1 MLCYAMLIIMLC
13 YAILGWNALCYHTL
27 RRDTSC
33 YAMPYDVERL
43 IALEYLVPPDQY
55 LLQPCCAGPWLADG
69 ARATQTLHVY

>member
-43 IALEYLVPPDQY
+43 LAFEYLVTPNQYMLPPS
-55 LLQPCCAGPWLADG
+55 CTGPWLADS
-69 ARATQTLHVY
+69 AVAMPILVFY